1 MPQYQ
6 FVGEILLPYARET
19 QNERKLSTLQ
29 RERYIIDRLMWF
41 DGDTLSDDPDRCTL
55 NGARVRVYRE
65 HRKETAQ
72 PRTVARELSMA
83 ARAVRYMQAE
93 HDIDCPNPFAGRAM
107 TKRDRAALEPRQW
120 RDFTPAEEAR
130 VFLAA
135 DPVMRDIILFALATG
150 FRLSEILRLTW
161 DRVLPDRVIFTP
173 ETQKNG
179 RHGVRMLN
187 ATALACITKQTE
199 RGPYV
204 FGDSR
209 GKPYSRG
216 VIGSRWVRVREKAR
230 IGGVTFHDLR
240 RIAGQ
245 RMLEATGDLVAV
257 QHQLG
262 HADYRVTQETYTQ
275 APVERMRAAVKA
287 VDKVR

>member
-1 MPQYQ
+1 
-6 FVGEILLPYARET
+6 
-19 QNERKLSTLQ
+19 
-29 RERYIIDRLMWF
+29 MWF

-55 NGARVRVYRE
+55 NGARVREYRE
-65 HRKETAQ
+65 LRKAAGAQ

-83 ARAVRYMQAE
+83 ARSVRYMQAE
-93 HDIDCPNPFAGRAM
+93 HDLDCPNPFAGRTM
-107 TKRDRAALEPRQW
+107 TKRDRVALEPRQW

-135 DPVMRDIILFALATG
+135 DPAMRDIILFALATG
-150 FRLSEILRLTW
+150 CRLSEILHLTW
-161 DRVLPDRVIFTP
+161 DRVLPDRLIFTP
-173 ETQKNG
+173 ATQKSG

-187 ATALACITKQTE
+187 ATAVAVIAKQRE

-204 FGDSR
+204 FSDAR
-209 GKPYSRG
+209 GRPYKRDVMG
-216 VIGSRWVRVREKAR
+216 ARWVQIRKKAQ
-230 IGGVTFHDLR
+230 IGPVTFHDLR

-275 APVERMRAAVKA
+275 APVERMRAAVRA
-287 VDKVR
+287 VDNIR